1 MTGVKILSGTA
12 FSVADGKGRFAIP
25 VSMRQ
30 FLRED
35 SGGEAKLCL
44 AAHDRY
50 GCALA
55 FGLNHKQRLFD
66 EVERAAAAAE
76 ARGEA
81 YDAEAAYFTRLA
93 QVEDVNCDDAGRFF
107 LPRSVRDHSGI
118 DEVAMFSGL
127 GKYLQVW
134 KPERILEKDGP
145 FVLLHDTVRRFLDG
159 RSAA

>member
-12 FSVADGKGRFAIP
+12 FSIADGKGRFAIP
-25 VSMRQ
+25 ASMRQ

-35 SGGEAKLCL
+35 SAGEARLCL

-55 FGLNHKQRLFD
+55 FGLNHKQRLYD
-66 EVERAAAAAE
+66 EVERTAAAAE
-76 ARGEA
+76 ARGQP

-118 DEVAMFSGL
+118 DDVAMFSGL

-134 KPERILEKDGP
+134 KPERILEMDAP
-145 FVLLHDTVRRFLDG
+145 FALLHDTVRRFLDG
-159 RSAA
+159 RGAT